1 VPPDVTVGTVV
12 VVVGA
17 FVVLLPLAEA
27 VDDDLDVVEVAE
39 VADVV
44 GVTAAGVPLVD
55 DVLLEPPGTSLAT
68 TTPTRALAPVAAIT
82 AQRVNRRSRTLV
94 RARDSGEGGS
104 LGRGILG
111 DLRCGERLHPN
122 ISVSGPPQDP
132 L

>member
-17 FVVLLPLAEA
+17 FVLVLPLPDA
-27 VDDDLDVVEVAE
+27 VDDDPAVAEVAE

-55 DVLLEPPGTSLAT
+55 DVLLERPGASLAT
-68 TTPTRALAPVAAIT
+68 TAPTRALAPVAAIT
-82 AQRVNRRSRTLV
+82 AERVNRRSRTLV

-104 LGRGILG
+104 VGRGILS
-111 DLRCGERLHPN
+111 DLRCGERLHPTM
-122 ISVSGPPQDP
+122 SVSGPPQGR

>member
-17 FVVLLPLAEA
+17 VVVVLPLAEA

-39 VADVV
+39 VAEVV
-44 GVTAAGVPLVD
+44 GVTPVGVPLVD
-55 DVLLEPPGTSLAT
+55 DVLLEPWTSLAT

-82 AQRVNRRSRTLV
+82 AERVNRRSRTLV

-104 LGRGILG
+104 LGRGILS

-122 ISVSGPPQDP
+122 ISDSAPPQDP

>member
-1 VPPDVTVGTVV
+1 MTVGTVV

-17 FVVLLPLAEA
+17 FVVVLPLAEA
-27 VDDDLDVVEVAE
+27 VDDDLGVVE

-82 AQRVNRRSRTLV
+82 AERVNRRSRTLV

-104 LGRGILG
+104 LGRGILS
-111 DLRCGERLHPN
+111 DLRCGERLHPT

>member
-1 VPPDVTVGTVV
+1 VTVGTVV

-17 FVVLLPLAEA
+17 FVVVLPLDDA
-27 VDDDLDVVEVAE
+27 VDDDPDVVEVAE
-39 VADVV
+39 VV

-55 DVLLEPPGTSLAT
+55 DVLLESPGTSLAT

-82 AQRVNRRSRTLV
+82 AERVNRRSRTLV

-104 LGRGILG
+104 LGRGILS
-111 DLRCGERLHPN
+111 DLRCGERLHPT
-122 ISVSGPPQDP
+122 ISVSGQPQGP

>member
-17 FVVLLPLAEA
+17 FVVVLPLAEA
-27 VDDDLDVVEVAE
+27 VDDDLDVVEVAD
-39 VADVV
+39 VA
-44 GVTAAGVPLVD
+44 GVTAVGVPLVE
-55 DVLLEPPGTSLAT
+55 DVLPEWPGASLAT
-68 TTPTRALAPVAAIT
+68 TTATRALAPVAAIT
-82 AQRVNRRSRTLV
+82 AERVIRRSRTLV

-104 LGRGILG
+104 LGRDILSG
-111 DLRCGERLHPN
+111 LRCGERLHPN

>member
-12 VVVGA
+12 VVVGT
-17 FVVLLPLAEA
+17 FVVVLPLAEA
-27 VDDDLDVVEVAE
+27 VDDDPGVAE
-39 VADVV
+39 VADVAD
-44 GVTAAGVPLVD
+44 VTAVGVPLVD

-82 AQRVNRRSRTLV
+82 AERVNRRSRTLV

-104 LGRGILG
+104 LGRGILS

>member
-17 FVVLLPLAEA
+17 VVVLPLAEA

-44 GVTAAGVPLVD
+44 GVTPVGVPLVD
-55 DVLLEPPGTSLAT
+55 DVWLEPETSLAT

-82 AQRVNRRSRTLV
+82 AERVNRRSRTLV

-104 LGRGILG
+104 LGRGILS
-111 DLRCGERLHPN
+111 DFRCGEHPHPN
-122 ISVSGPPQDP
+122 ISDSAPPQDP

>member
-17 FVVLLPLAEA
+17 FVVVLPLAAA
-27 VDDDLDVVEVAE
+27 VDDDVEVEVAE
-39 VADVV
+39 VADDV
-44 GVTAAGVPLVD
+44 GVTAAGVPLVG

-82 AQRVNRRSRTLV
+82 ADRVNRRSRTLV

-104 LGRGILG
+104 LGRGIVS
-111 DLRCGERLHPN
+111 DLLCGERLHPN